1 MLRRIKRSRQVRQSR
16 DGPRHLDILQRTFRL
31 LAHPEH
37 ASRLVAIKDR
47 IERRFQ
53 DAMDNPSDFE
63 KVQWFAGYWNA
74 VLGEVDASL
83 RIHGPGLAGP
93 YAYFAPASRNSAT

>member
-1 MLRRIKRSRQVRQSR
+1 
-16 DGPRHLDILQRTFRL
+16 
-31 LAHPEH
+31 
-37 ASRLVAIKDR
+37 
-47 IERRFQ
+47 
-53 DAMDNPSDFE
+53 MDNPSDFE